1 MINKRLFSASVCAG
15 LLSIMIGCNALASA
29 GTTSSSQSVING
41 VIVKSISD
49 NAISDNAEEPDAAG
63 ALNAGEA
70 VETVAAVIENSGVSV
85 MAASTEVSD
94 NSSDNSSDSSPD
106 NSSDSP
112 DNSSDSGSALD
123 TSKLFTDRDLE
134 QKADT
139 TGARP
144 ITVADSKVYTVKN
157 AGVYVIS
164 GTASNAQICVEAGEE
179 DKVQLVLD
187 GVKITND
194 SIPCIYVKKAD
205 KVFVTTTDS
214 ENALSVTGTFKADG
228 ETNTDAVIFSRDDL
242 VLNGTGT
249 LNVSSTDNGISSK
262 DDLKITGGTLAI
274 TCASDALEANDS
286 VVMAIHATTIAQVD
300 NGTITLSCAEGL
312 EGTWIQINGGKTTID
327 ASDDGI
333 NAGRKSSFRTP
344 LVEINGGELTI
355 TMGAGD
361 TDAVDSNGD
370 LIITGGTIDL
380 TAQSPFDYDGT
391 VQKTGGTIIVNGTE
405 TDSIT
410 NQMMGGHGGGKGGFK
425 HGGFNRGGFDQGGF
439 DQDNGPGGF

>member
-29 GTTSSSQSVING
+29 GSTSSSQSVVNG

-49 NAISDNAEEPDAAG
+49 NAISDKAISDNAEEPDAAG

-70 VETVAAVIENSGVSV
+70 VETVAAVTENSGVSV

-94 NSSDNSSDSSPD
+94 NSSDNSSDS
-106 NSSDSP
+106 SP

-286 VVMAIHATTIAQVD
+286 VVMA
-300 NGTITLSCAEGL
+300 
-312 EGTWIQINGGKTTID
+312 
-327 ASDDGI
+327 
-333 NAGRKSSFRTP
+333 
-344 LVEINGGELTI
+344 
-355 TMGAGD
+355 
-361 TDAVDSNGD
+361 
-370 LIITGGTIDL
+370 
-380 TAQSPFDYDGT
+380 DGT
-391 VQKTGGTIIVNGTE
+391 VTFGTAGIRRFSTVP
-405 TDSIT
+405 DSVLVAPVSVT
-410 NQMMGGHGGGKGGFK
+410 SYTS
-425 HGGFNRGGFDQGGF
+425 DS
-439 DQDNGPGGF
+439 